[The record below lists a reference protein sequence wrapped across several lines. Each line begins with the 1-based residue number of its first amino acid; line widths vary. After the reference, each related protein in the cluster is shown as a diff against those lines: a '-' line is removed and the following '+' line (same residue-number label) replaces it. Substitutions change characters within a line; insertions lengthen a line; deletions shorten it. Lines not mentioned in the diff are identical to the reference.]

1 MRLRDEREKF
11 SIITL
16 KDKEDF
22 LITKSHEQFQKKSS
36 AFLRPFKPKGTDPYV
51 SFTVTFKGENV
62 MGEAGPY
69 RQFFTDIGREL
80 DPVTEM
86 GLFIPSPN
94 NRNQSGDFKSE
105 WVINP
110 KANSTYHFSLFE
122 FIGLLMGC
130 CFRTGSHLTLDLP
143 TMFWKS
149 LTHEEITEQDL
160 DEMDSQL
167 TSFINML

>member
-1 MRLRDEREKF
+1 
-11 SIITL
+11 L
-16 KDKEDF
+16 K
-22 LITKSHEQFQKKSS
+22 ISP
-36 AFLRPFKPKGTDPYV
+36 AFLRPFKPKGTDPYL

-69 RQFFTDIGREL
+69 RQFFTDISREL
-80 DPVTEM
+80 EPAYNL

-94 NRNQSGDFKSE
+94 NRHQSGDHKSK

-122 FIGLLMGC
+122 YVGILMGC
-130 CFRTGSHLTLDLP
+130 CFRTGGHLALDLP

-149 LTHEEITEQDL
+149 ITHEEITEQDL
-160 DEMDSQL
+160 EEIDSQL
-167 TSFINML
+167 ISMIRMLKDCPS